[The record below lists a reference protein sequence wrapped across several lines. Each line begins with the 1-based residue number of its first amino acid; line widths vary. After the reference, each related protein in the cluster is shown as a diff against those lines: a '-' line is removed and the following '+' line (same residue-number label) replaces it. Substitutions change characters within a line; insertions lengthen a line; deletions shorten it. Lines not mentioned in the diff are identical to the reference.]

1 MYNPIFEEERDKKE
15 REKEFK
21 GLKKAIK
28 KRSGT
33 NILNDA
39 INHVYNMLKKNS
51 ITLWLKK
58 EEKLLESLK

>member
-15 REKEFK
+15 RDKEFK

-28 KRSGT
+28 KRSGS

-39 INHVYNMLKKNS
+39 INHVYNILKKNGMS
-51 ITLWLKK
+51 WFKK
-58 EEKLLESLK
+58 DDGLIEAVK